1 MGEYYH
7 LLLLTKLNIL
17 LYFLMNHLVVDN
29 FENEDGETK
38 YNSKANNDEQEYSA
52 LNIIIKD
59 ILVNKLMP
67 FRKIS
72 ELSAVLEPVFGQT
85 EKSCIAS
92 NYRQF
97 LRILK

>member
-72 ELSAVLEPVFGQT
+72 VHFYFCIFQSHKMIGYELINIRSL
-85 EKSCIAS
+85 
-92 NYRQF
+92 
-97 LRILK
+97 L